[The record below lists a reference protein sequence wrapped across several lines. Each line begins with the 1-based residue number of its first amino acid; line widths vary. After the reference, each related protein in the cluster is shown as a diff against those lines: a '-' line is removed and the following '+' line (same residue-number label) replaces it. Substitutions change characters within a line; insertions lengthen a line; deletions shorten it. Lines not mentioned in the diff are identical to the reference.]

1 MAIDVQ
7 YEQWRQ
13 AGDPLTRPANWSADM
28 AHGAAAPS
36 TPVAPVTAPVAPT
49 VSPTAPPVGAP
60 VAMAAQPTPT
70 TPLAPATDT
79 TRPLGSTEF
88 NNLRSEWTKSFNAA
102 GITDINTINAQ
113 IEKNFITRNGA
124 QISLKTNAPSL
135 PSVLQGLSGFVPPK
149 DTTLSTTPTPAASFG
164 GGPTPITSLGVNLAQ
179 TTATSIE
186 TALAKLLQDQQTA
199 AENGRAAAQAER
211 DKAATGL
218 ETALAGQKGEDK
230 LRALNEE
237 MKIKE
242 TQASLQQILNQINNY
257 KASLDMGLNAID
269 NTPIAL
275 EFQVGQKAALNRQAA
290 STITALSSQAAVVQ
304 NQLQFAQNLVSQYY
318 TAARQDRQ
326 DEITRYQTLYQ
337 MANDNLI
344 ELKADEKTAI
354 DRQISLLSDINS
366 RQMAEK
372 DKVIELMMSNPDA
385 WAKAN
390 VNLEMP
396 YAEIAQKLSTVMAGM
411 PQAGD
416 YQSIESNGRLF
427 TFDKK
432 TGQYMDSGIKTTK
445 QSVGGSGGGSGVTG
459 TGGVLDAKFNSAV
472 KDGLAQL
479 QKGIP
484 WGSVWNSIHQRFPNI
499 SSAQLDIALGGS
511 GGDNP
516 TGFGAP
522 GAFEEY
528 KAKQYKQSDPAK
540 FEQMKEVWMDLSSPE
555 GQDMTMAE
563 KSLYVQK
570 RGFSPSDFGL
580 Y

>member
-1 MAIDVQ
+1 MAIDIQ

-13 AGDPLTRPANWSADM
+13 VGDPLSRPANWNAGM
-28 AHGAAAPS
+28 AHAGS
-36 TPVAPVTAPVAPT
+36 APVTTPTPVTAPT
-49 VSPTAPPVGAP
+49 VSPTTPPVGAP
-60 VAMAAQPTPT
+60 VSMAAQPTPT
-70 TPLAPATDT
+70 TPLALATET
-79 TRPLGSTEF
+79 TRPLGPTEF

-113 IEKNFITRNGA
+113 IEKNFITRNGN

-164 GGPTPITSLGVNLAQ
+164 GGTTPITSLGVNLAQ

-186 TALAKLLQDQQTA
+186 QSLAKLLADQQSA
-199 AENGRAAAQAER
+199 AENARAAAQSER
-211 DKAATGL
+211 DTAAAGL
-218 ETALAGQKGEDK
+218 EGALGGQKGEDK

-372 DKVIELMMSNPDA
+372 DKVIGLMMSNPDA

-396 YAEIAQKLSTVMAGM
+396 YAEIAQKLAPHMANTGEKAIVADFITKYADAGIGINDSLATAQAKLKNSKIYQQATRLSSGPNSGPSTKMYTGTTIPPEIKSDLVADIANGVDKNTIYTNY
-411 PQAGD
+411 PEVDTNYINTLFGD
-416 YQSIESNGRLF
+416 E
-427 TFDKK
+427 
-432 TGQYMDSGIKTTK
+432 
-445 QSVGGSGGGSGVTG
+445 GVTV
-459 TGGVLDAKFNSAV
+459 TEKPVNSSNS
-472 KDGLAQL
+472 GETISQ
-479 QKGIP
+479 GP
-484 WGSVWNSIHQRFPNI
+484 EEFVWW
-499 SSAQLDIALGGS
+499 
-511 GGDNP
+511 NP
-516 TGFGAP
+516 TT
-522 GAFEEY
+522 
-528 KAKQYKQSDPAK
+528 
-540 FEQMKEVWMDLSSPE
+540 WW
-555 GQDMTMAE
+555 
-563 KSLYVQK
+563 
-570 RGFSPSDFGL
+570 
-580 Y
+580 

>member
-1 MAIDVQ
+1 MA
-7 YEQWRQ
+7 
-13 AGDPLTRPANWSADM
+13 SA
-28 AHGAAAPS
+28 S
-36 TPVAPVTAPVAPT
+36 TAPTTPT
-49 VSPTAPPVGAP
+49 TPTGLTG
-60 VAMAAQPTPT
+60 PTPT

-79 TRPLGSTEF
+79 TRPLGATEF
-88 NNLRSEWTKSFNAA
+88 NNLRSEWTKAFNAA

-113 IEKNFITRNGA
+113 IEKNFITRNGN

-135 PSVLQGLSGFVPPK
+135 PTVMQGLQGLVPPK

-164 GGPTPITSLGVNLAQ
+164 GGSTPITSLGVNLAQ

-199 AENGRAAAQAER
+199 AANAREAAQAQR
-211 DKAATGL
+211 DKAAAGL
-218 ETALAGQKGEDK
+218 ETALGASGNEDK

-318 TAARQDRQ
+318 TAAQQDRR

-354 DRQISLLSDINS
+354 DRQISLLSDINA

-372 DKVIELMMSNPDA
+372 DKIIGLMMSNPDA

-396 YAEIAQKLSTVMAGM
+396 YAEIAQKLAPFMASSAESGVVLDLIGKY
-411 PQAGD
+411 PDAGIGLNDSLATAQAKLQGSKL
-416 YQSIESNGRLF
+416 YKQATRL
-427 TFDKK
+427 
-432 TGQYMDSGIKTTK
+432 S
-445 QSVGGSGGGSGVTG
+445 SGGGGGGTTTTDSSIDFYVSDFRNSGLSFSDWAAGVGLDTATKNKIADRLAAGEG
-459 TGGVLDAKFNSAV
+459 TNV
-472 KDGLAQL
+472 
-479 QKGIP
+479 IP
-484 WGSVWNSIHQRFPNI
+484 DSTT
-499 SSAQLDIALGGS
+499 QLDISGNQILGT
-511 GGDNP
+511 DQD
-516 TGFGAP
+516 TGEQITTGNIQDVIARKEQELASARRSNQTTPSVMF
-522 GAFEEY
+522 
-528 KAKQYKQSDPAK
+528 QYRIN
-540 FEQMKEVWMDLSSPE
+540 ELENDLS
-555 GQDMTMAE
+555 
-563 KSLYVQK
+563 
-570 RGFSPSDFGL
+570 GL
-580 Y
+580 RQAQYGEQLTQG